1 MTNYNHK
8 TKQKKA
14 KKTNK
19 EQLNKNKTKNVFIN
33 KSLDFSQQ

>member
-1 MTNYNHK
+1 MTNHNHK
-8 TKQKKA
+8 TKQKNV